1 MESITTKVGI
11 DAAKD
16 NLDIQIERAGGR
28 QRLRIV
34 NKPAGFK
41 KLNSM
46 LEGER
51 CIIAIEASG
60 RYETA
65 VRRSLEEAGHEV
77 RLQNP
82 RQVRRLAQ
90 GMGIDAKTDRL
101 DAEVLVRTIGICS
114 SNEPKSEEREAL
126 ADLERMV
133 ATIKKEKSAHLNRL
147 GVPGLSKEVVA
158 SLNRIVKALDK
169 EIEALEKELV
179 KQIKA
184 SSLRAKYELALSIP
198 GVGPVLA
205 ATAVCE
211 LAEDIDK
218 WNGRQ
223 VASYANLAPKDN
235 SSGKRI
241 AQSRIGKHGK
251 MHLKGA
257 LYMPALNVVY
267 RQQWANDTYKR
278 LRARGLKHQQAMV
291 PIMRKLL
298 LQIVSVLK
306 RGTPWQGVPP
316 QRA

>member
-28 QRLRIV
+28 QRLRIE
-34 NKPAGFK
+34 NKAAGFK
-41 KLNSM
+41 KLVGM
-46 LEGER
+46 LEGEQ

-65 VRRSLEEAGHEV
+65 VRRSLEKAGHDV

-133 ATIKKEKSAHLNRL
+133 ATIKRERSGHLNRL
-147 GVPGLSKEVVA
+147 HVPGLALDVVT
-158 SLNRIVKALDK
+158 SLKRIVKALGK
-169 EIEALEKELV
+169 EIAVLEKELL

-184 SSLRAKYELALSIP
+184 STLRAKYELALSIP

-205 ATAVCE
+205 SVAVCE
-211 LAEDIDK
+211 LAEDLDK
-218 WNGRQ
+218 WSGRQ

-235 SSGKRI
+235 ASGKRI
-241 AQSRIGKHGK
+241 SASKLGKHGN
-251 MHLKGA
+251 MHLKAA
-257 LYMPALNVVY
+257 LYMPALNVMY
-267 RQQWANDTYKR
+267 RQKWANDTYKR
-278 LRARGLKHQQAMV
+278 LRARGLKHQQALV

-298 LQIVSVLK
+298 LQITSVLK

-316 QRA
+316 LKA

>member
-16 NLDIQIERAGGR
+16 NLDIQIERPGGR

-34 NKPAGFK
+34 NKAVGFK
-41 KLNSM
+41 KLNDM

-65 VRRSLEEAGHEV
+65 VRRSLEKAGHEV

-101 DAEVLVRTIGICS
+101 DAEVLVRTIGLCAP
-114 SNEPKSEEREAL
+114 NEPKSEEREAL
-126 ADLERMV
+126 ADLERTIS
-133 ATIKKEKSAHLNRL
+133 TIKKERVAHMNRL
-147 GVPGLSKEVVA
+147 AVPGLSKEVVA
-158 SLNRIVKALDK
+158 SLNRIVKALEK
-169 EIEALEKELV
+169 EIVSLSKELL

-184 SSLRAKYELALSIP
+184 SSLKAKYELALSIP

-211 LAEDIDK
+211 LAEDLDK
-218 WNGRQ
+218 WNSRQ

-241 AQSRIGKHGK
+241 SPSRLGKHGN

-257 LYMPALNVVY
+257 LYMPALNVLY
-267 RQQWANDTYKR
+267 RQKWAKDIYKR
-278 LRARGLKHQQAMV
+278 LIARGLKHQQAIV

-316 QRA
+316 KRA